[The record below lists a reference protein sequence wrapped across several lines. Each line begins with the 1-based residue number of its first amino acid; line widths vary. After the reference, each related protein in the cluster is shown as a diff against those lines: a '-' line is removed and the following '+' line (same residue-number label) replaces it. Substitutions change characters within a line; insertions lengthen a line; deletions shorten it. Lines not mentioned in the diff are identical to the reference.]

1 MRLLEH
7 WGLYSSVLLW
17 SLHVCLLSYFSTLP
31 PIAPPL
37 TKSTYCCFW
46 FCHVLPS
53 RVRKTR
59 GNTDFIVLGTKRA
72 ISDQSFFLKFILVII
87 FTKFHFFAATQQL
100 HINFTL
106 KNPLLPFLI
115 LNSYCLMFRFVLH
128 WRVDSSTY
136 MFNVKCEK
144 APFCW
149 NLLVS

>member
-1 MRLLEH
+1 MVKVARLLCFTLFFVRIVDSTSLCVYWNIEVFTVRSYF
-7 WGLYSSVLLW
+7 GLYMY
-17 SLHVCLLSYFSTLP
+17 VCSHIFQLCP

-128 WRVDSSTY
+128 
-136 MFNVKCEK
+136 
-144 APFCW
+144 
-149 NLLVS
+149 